1 MELVQQKPSYDY
13 WLAKGIILLGDNFV
27 AQGDYFNAKHSLQS
41 IVDNY
46 NGDSKADLVK
56 TAQEKI
62 DVIVALE
69 NAEQEQF
76 DSKEIEI
83 DFENSDPK
91 DVDLF
96 DGAESNSDK
105 SDETEKDSNTKEN
118 EK

>member
-1 MELVQQKPSYDY
+1 MPTQKCFFSQIANHHRSNDI
-13 WLAKGIILLGDNFV
+13 GN
-27 AQGDYFNAKHSLQS
+27 

-62 DVIVALE
+62 DAIVALE

-118 EK
+118 EE